1 MRKYLFE
8 NRKLLLACTLTF
20 KMLHNI
26 VAIGVA
32 VILSALIDTINQN
45 DVQSIKNM
53 AIISI
58 CYAFIVGI
66 ITFIAMKLD
75 ASYKKKVM
83 ISIKKDL
90 MNGILRKDIVDF
102 QKENSAKY
110 ISLFNNNLSVIEENY
125 VKNFISI
132 FDSIT
137 MILLAIG
144 LLIYFN
150 LVIAIVAILFS
161 IIPVIIPMFF
171 GKKLGKSQQD
181 IASSSS
187 LYNSKIKDI
196 FNGFDVIKSYN
207 ISSHIYEEHNDY
219 CIKMEQ
225 NKYKNNSLMA
235 YLYGITNFAS
245 ISVQFIIILFAG
257 YLTIKG
263 YITLGNIIAITQ
275 LSGQA
280 ISPAFELSNKFGLL
294 KSVKPINEE
303 ILNFIDIKD
312 NTKQKIYEKAISLN
326 KHIKLRDITF
336 AYDDKIV
343 LSNLNATFDKNKKY
357 AIVGRSGCG
366 KSTLLKL
373 LLHYYDGYSGNIL
386 LDNLDYKTLTAENVN
401 KLYSFLQQSVFLFD
415 DTIKNNIT
423 LFENITEEK
432 LQNVIKQAGLFDL
445 IHSLPNGIDTK
456 VGECGNLLSGGERQR
471 IAIARAL
478 LKGSEVMILDEATS
492 ALDNTTAAYIENTIL
507 NMDNITS
514 IIVTHR
520 LNKAI
525 LQKYDQIVVMD
536 SGNIIAKGTFNE
548 LLETNSLFKKLYYA
562 NEI

>member
-8 NRKLLLACTLTF
+8 NKKLLLTCTLTF
-20 KMLHNI
+20 KMLHSI

-45 DVQSIKNM
+45 DVSLIKNM
-53 AIISI
+53 TIISI
-58 CYAFIVGI
+58 GYAFVVGI
-66 ITFIAMKLD
+66 ITLIAMKLE
-75 ASYKKKVM
+75 ALYKKKVM

-90 MNGILRKDIVDF
+90 MNGVLRKDIVDF

-150 LVIAIVAILFS
+150 LVIAVVAILFS

-181 IASSSS
+181 IANSSS

-280 ISPAFELSNKFGLL
+280 ITPAFELSSKFGLL

-303 ILNFIDIKD
+303 VLNFIEIKE
-312 NTKQKIYEKAISLN
+312 TMEEKNCNKSIFLN
-326 KHIKLRDITF
+326 NQIKLSDITF

-357 AIVGRSGCG
+357 AIVGPSGCG

-373 LLHYYDGYSGNIL
+373 LLHYYNNYSGNIM
-386 LDNLDYKTLTAENVN
+386 LDDLDYKTFTAEAVN
-401 KLYSFLQQSVFLFD
+401 KLCSFLQQSVFLFD

-423 LFENITEEK
+423 LFEDITEEK
-432 LQNVIKQAGLFDL
+432 LQSVIKQAGLNDL
-445 IHSLPNGIDTK
+445 INSLPNGVNTK
-456 VGECGNLLSGGERQR
+456 VGECGNLLSGGEKQR

-492 ALDNTTAAYIENTIL
+492 ALDNTTATYIENTIL

-525 LQKYDQIVVMD
+525 LQKYDQIVVME
-536 SGNIIAKGTFNE
+536 SGNIVAKGTFNE
-548 LLETNSLFKKLYYA
+548 LLETCSLFKKLYYA
-562 NEI
+562 NEL